1 MSSHTNGPWTVGKW
15 KDGHEVLVDAPN
27 GDQDFKYGKWEG
39 LATVYGNED
48 HVDFNESHEKCLAN
62 ARLIAAA
69 PELLEALQF
78 FVAEHDSVA
87 DTMGE
92 PMMGPGP
99 WKCGCDLCKT
109 ALSIIAKATGKS

>member
-1 MSSHTNGPWTVGKW
+1 MSYTKGPWKVGKW
-15 KDGHEVLVDAPN
+15 KDGHEVWVDAPN

-69 PELLEALQF
+69 PEMLEALK
-78 FVAEHDSVA
+78 VIVENYEY
-87 DTMGE
+87 DTDE
-92 PMMGPGP
+92 CEAHKGPA
-99 WKCGCDLCKT
+99 CDRCQ
-109 ALSIIAKATGKS
+109 SIINARVLIAKATGE